1 MKSVPIS
8 STPQIYFQLEKKKK
22 KKGKETF
29 KLKVET
35 ISISLITQNPLTI
48 SRGEKS

>member
-8 STPQIYFQLEKKKK
+8 STPQIYFQLEKKKEK
-22 KKGKETF
+22 EKETF